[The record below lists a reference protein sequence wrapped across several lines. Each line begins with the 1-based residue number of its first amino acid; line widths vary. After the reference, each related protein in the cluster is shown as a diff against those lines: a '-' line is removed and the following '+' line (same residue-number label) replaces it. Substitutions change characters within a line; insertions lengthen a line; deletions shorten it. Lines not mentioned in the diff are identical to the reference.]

1 MQDNLSKIMREAVSL
16 SDQAERMINKLA
28 PEVAKINANAPDM
41 DPELKGQMDAALGRV
56 SELTK
61 ELKDEKKKFS
71 KWA

>member
-1 MQDNLSKIMREAVSL
+1 MREAVSL

-41 DPELKGQMDAALGRV
+41 DPELKGQMDAALSRV